1 MEAESAASP
10 LRRDQAL
17 AFIMAEIARGRG
29 SPSMVEI
36 ARHLGVSSTRA
47 KQLVDDLRRVGAI
60 ERTPGTQRAI
70 RVCDVAQ
77 SRQQLAD
84 VLRALGWVAADAGG
98 ELRGAIGGETMPIVA
113 VLGHVSDDRQLPQA
127 LAP

>member
-1 MEAESAASP
+1 
-10 LRRDQAL
+10 
-17 AFIMAEIARGRG
+17 MAEIARGRG

-47 KQLVDDLRRVGAI
+47 KQLVDDLRRGGAI

-113 VLGHVSDDRQLPQA
+113 VLGHVNVDRQLPQV